1 MLIPSQLEENR
12 PSKPSL
18 GLACSV
24 QDLVS
29 EQEVPYS
36 KGSLSLLGRP
46 MLRAG
51 NHEIVFPEKAFLLAG
66 LIAFAPNC
74 RIERETARQMLWS
87 STDSVKRAG
96 NLRQLINRLHAL
108 DFNGLPPVMTTSGA
122 HIVLNK
128 EAWDIDLLAM
138 THWEAPP
145 KKDNWRTFYSEFLE
159 GISAPT
165 ADAEEWLTFQRQRLD
180 ETRALAI
187 EQLLVRP
194 DALKPHETTALA
206 ERLVEID
213 SANEIGWRALMA
225 TYAGLGDLAAARKAY
240 LRCKRQLSADFH
252 IEPDRQTIQLARSLG
267 ISQDGPTALTV
278 DARPFS
284 YGVALSEQPRVI
296 ILPPD
301 AILVDP
307 LISRLGKA
315 LLEDV
320 TVGLSHQRVF
330 KVIAAHTSIEMVH
343 RSLNPASTVDLPT
356 EMHFDYSVYVTIQ
369 GQADEI
375 FATCRLTKIPT
386 SEVLWAIDLPLDV
399 QRMSASFSQLAKRI
413 SKSVTEAIEQ
423 HELGVPVDEVAPS
436 AYRLYLEGKRY
447 LSTTDLPHLR
457 QARKWFKS
465 SVKRCDRFSPAHAGI
480 SRSLAMEW
488 LVRGMK
494 ESELLDIANQSAQ
507 MARTVDPG
515 SGRAFRELGFIALYR
530 RRFDESLEYFR
541 QAEELNPSDADVLI
555 DYSDALSHSGDLDM
569 ALTLSHEAFRLN
581 PLPPEYYYWILG
593 SIHYVRGEFERAIQ
607 TLEPVKTK
615 EATARLLAASHAMAK
630 DHHMAARYAAIV
642 RENFPSFRSE
652 DIRHFVPDRDL
663 ARTELLIRG
672 LHLAGLA

>member
-1 MLIPSQLEENR
+1 MGQKAPFLKGRLI
-12 PSKPSL
+12 
-18 GLACSV
+18 
-24 QDLVS
+24 
-29 EQEVPYS
+29 
-36 KGSLSLLGRP
+36 LLGRP
-46 MLRAG
+46 MLKVG

-66 LIAFAPNC
+66 LIAFAPDC
-74 RIERETARQMLWS
+74 RIERQTARQMLWDS
-87 STDSVKRAG
+87 ADSVKRAG
-96 NLRQLINRLHAL
+96 NLRQLINRLNAV
-108 DFNGLPPVMTTSGA
+108 DFNGLPPVITTSGA
-122 HIVLNK
+122 YIALNR
-128 EAWDIDLLAM
+128 EAWDIDLLAIANG
-138 THWEAPP
+138 EAPLREE
-145 KKDNWRTFYSEFLE
+145 NWRVFYSELLE

-165 ADAEEWLTFQRQRLD
+165 ADTEEWLTFQRQRLD
-180 ETRALAI
+180 ETRTLAI
-187 EQLLVRP
+187 EQLLVQP
-194 DALKPHETTALA
+194 DVLKPHETAALA

-213 SANEIGWRALMA
+213 SSNEVGWRALMTA
-225 TYAGLGDLAAARKAY
+225 YAGSRDLAAARKAY
-240 LRCKRQLSADFH
+240 LRCKRQLSTDFH
-252 IEPDRQTIQLARSLG
+252 IEPDRQTIQLAHSLG
-267 ISQDGPTALTV
+267 IFQDGPAIQIADVPQLNCN
-278 DARPFS
+278 
-284 YGVALSEQPRVI
+284 VALSEQPRVI

-301 AILVDP
+301 AILADP
-307 LISRLGKA
+307 LISRLGRA

-320 TVGLSHQRVF
+320 TVGLSHQRIF
-330 KVIAAHTSIEMVH
+330 KVIAAHTSIEMAQL
-343 RSLNPASTVDLPT
+343 SLGPTFRADLPSD
-356 EMHFDYSVYVTIQ
+356 MHFDYSVYVTIQ
-369 GQADEI
+369 GQDDEI
-375 FATCRLTKIPT
+375 FATCRLTKIST
-386 SEVLWAIDLPLDV
+386 CEVLWAIDLPLDV
-399 QRMSASFSQLAKRI
+399 QKMSASFNLLAKRI
-413 SKSVTEAIEQ
+413 SKSVTSAIEW

-436 AYRLYLEGKRY
+436 AYRLYLEGKQY
-447 LSTTDLPHLR
+447 LNTTDLPHLR

-465 SVKRCDRFSPAHAGI
+465 SIKRFYRFSPAHAGI

-494 ESELLDIANQSAQ
+494 DSELLDTANQSAQ
-507 MARTVDPG
+507 MARSIDPV

-630 DHHMAARYAAIV
+630 DHHMAAQYAAIV

-663 ARTELLIRG
+663 TRTELLIRG
-672 LHLAGLA
+672 LHLAGLS